1 MDCKPLQ
8 VIEYLHLIKEFM
20 MNITKKTCC
29 AALML
34 STLVLSSCAN
44 YRAVSL
50 NNNLVPEFCP
60 QGENQQE
67 ITIAAKA
74 FSTSDCKQYLD
85 RDVISEGYQPV
96 QLSIQN
102 NSTKTLGFSLS
113 GISLPHVPASVVAET
128 VHTSTAGRVAAYG
141 VGSLIIWPLIIPA
154 IVDGIKSSQANDQLD
169 NDFIAKEAKDQIL
182 YPHGRMNS
190 LIFVPVR
197 DFTKS
202 FTVTLIDKETN
213 QPEQRVV
220 NLLN

>member
-1 MDCKPLQ
+1 MSYNYRL
-8 VIEYLHLIKEFM
+8 LIKEIM

-29 AALML
+29 TALLL

-44 YRAVSL
+44 YRATSL

-60 QGENQQE
+60 SGEAKEE
-67 ITIAAKA
+67 IAVAAKA
-74 FSTSDCKQYLD
+74 FTLSDCKQYLD
-85 RDVISEGYQPV
+85 RDVISEGYQPI

-113 GISLPHVPASVVAET
+113 GVSLPHVPATVVAET
-128 VHTSTAGRVAAYG
+128 VHTSTAARVAAYG

-154 IVDGIKSSQANDQLD
+154 IVDGLKSSEANDRLD

-190 LIFVPVR
+190 LIFVPVK
-197 DFTKS
+197 DYTKS

-213 QPEQRVV
+213 QPELRVV
-220 NLLN
+220 NLSN